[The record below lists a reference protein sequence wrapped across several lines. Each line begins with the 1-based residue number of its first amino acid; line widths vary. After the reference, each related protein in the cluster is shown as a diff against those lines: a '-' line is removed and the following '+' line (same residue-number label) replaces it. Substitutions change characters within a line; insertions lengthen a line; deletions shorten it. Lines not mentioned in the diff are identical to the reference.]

1 MGFIGDSSVSKS
13 NQESNQQSTNTNIDT
28 TNETTNTNV
37 TDNSM
42 EMSSNV
48 NSNTQIDSSMVT
60 TNINT
65 VDQSSIM
72 NIQSSTDTYNVDN
85 SQVINTKIQNATSKL
100 IQSCGMSIEQANTAV
115 NIVKAQSVNP
125 NIDASN
131 TFINTGNNA
140 SITDLIQTKLEST
153 IDFNGNDIDRSCV
166 YDALDNLQ
174 SELAALNDNSKSFAG
189 GEGGDVGAEA
199 GGSTTLK
206 VNNIS
211 KKVDRLDATSM
222 VGHAKDSV
230 SCPICA
236 EIIPSSSTVCPIC
249 AEPLAIA
256 LSAAPVEASHSGQNT
271 VPAVH
276 RTGENMAEEVLEEL
290 KKINKNL
297 SLIAKHL
304 LFD

>member
-48 NSNTQIDSSMVT
+48 NSNTQVDSSQA
-60 TNINT
+60 INT
-65 VDQSSIM
+65 MQTIDQSSIQ
-72 NIQSSTDTYNVDN
+72 NIAPSTDNYSVDN
-85 SQVINTKIQNATSKL
+85 SQTINATIQNTSNKL
-100 IQSCGMSIEQANTAV
+100 IQSCGMSIEQANAAV
-115 NIVKAQSVNP
+115 NIVKDESANT

-131 TFINTGNNA
+131 TFTNTGA
-140 SITDLIQTKLEST
+140 GATITDIMKSKLNQA
-153 IDFNGNDIDRSCV
+153 IDFNADIDKSCV
-166 YDALDNLQ
+166 LD
-174 SELAALNDNSKSFAG
+174 ALNDLQTDLKSINNSNQKSM
-189 GEGGDVGAEA
+189 GEHG
-199 GGSTTLK
+199 
-206 VNNIS
+206 
-211 KKVDRLDATSM
+211 
-222 VGHAKDSV
+222 KDSV
-230 SCPICA
+230 LCPICA
-236 EIIPSSSTVCPIC
+236 ENIPSSSAVCPIC

-256 LSAAPVEASHSGQNT
+256 PPAAPAETAHHQPQIHHPDN
-271 VPAVH
+271 PIDF
-276 RTGENMAEEVLEEL
+276 TGENTMAEVLEEL